1 MQSPGITIRPIKQMD
16 HDAMF
21 NEVFF
26 DNVRIP
32 AADLI
37 GAENDGWRLAKV
49 TLGNERV
56 SLSGEGALWGI
67 GPTAHDLLDL
77 VRGERDA

>member
-1 MQSPGITIRPIKQMD
+1 M
-16 HDAMF
+16 
-21 NEVFF
+21 
-26 DNVRIP
+26 RIP
-32 AADLI
+32 AAELV
-37 GAENDGWRLAKV
+37 GAEHDGWRLAKV

-77 VRGERDA
+77 VRAHGGHRTRCCASGSPRSTSSPRCCG